1 MRRPSEARRTER
13 VPVNSSSTRAV
24 CVTLALGA
32 LSVGLLA
39 LQACESKEAVANAGV
54 SGPRTDPNA
63 EDPLDFGALPEFQ
76 LVDAQ
81 GRKVTLAD
89 VLGRPAVM
97 AALYS
102 TCPGPCPNIARSLK
116 RLQDELA
123 DTDVLL
129 VAVSVDP
136 TVDTPAVLAS
146 YAERYGADP
155 ARWIFLTGA
164 ESEVEH
170 LVRDGFQTAI
180 ARAPEGEASPEGR
193 VTHDKRLLAIDRAG
207 HRRGWYEGDDE
218 VQVERLKRR
227 MRFLA
232 APQH

>member
-1 MRRPSEARRTER
+1 VGA
-13 VPVNSSSTRAV
+13 SSTFALG
-24 CVTLALGA
+24 LALGA
-32 LSVGLLA
+32 CVLA
-39 LQACESKEAVANAGV
+39 LGACEQSEVAANVGA

-63 EDPLDFGALPEFQ
+63 EDVSADFGALPEFQ
-76 LVDAQ
+76 LVDAHGQ
-81 GRKVTLAD
+81 KVTLAD
-89 VLGRPAVM
+89 LLGRPLVM

-102 TCPGPCPNIARSLK
+102 TCPGPCPNIARSLR

-136 TVDTPAVLAS
+136 TVDTPAVLTN

-155 ARWIFLTGA
+155 KRWIFLTGA
-164 ESEVEH
+164 ESEVDH
-170 LVRDGFQTAI
+170 LVKEGFMTAV
-180 ARAPEGEASPEGR
+180 ARAGAGEAAPEGR

-227 MRFLA
+227 MLFLA
-232 APQH
+232 KR